1 MRGRIRT
8 AETTG
13 DTRQRAND
21 EKGAMSMRALSQL
34 QGLPINGPGSR
45 ARKVDISS
53 PYAWAAAVLLCS
65 GLVCGVSAA
74 TTHPNN
80 CTANCSHQSNAS
92 MRSESSLHVSNM
104 QVCGSNQICRA
115 TEP

>member
-1 MRGRIRT
+1 
-8 AETTG
+8 
-13 DTRQRAND
+13 
-21 EKGAMSMRALSQL
+21 MRALSQL

-104 QVCGSNQICRA
+104 KVCGSNQICRA
-115 TEP
+115 TETTRHGQAMRSIQAERDACQDQCPRP